1 MGEMDIDANYV
12 LDLYKEY
19 FKYDGRD
26 EVTSE
31 NLRWD
36 FIEAAVDF
44 LQRLTGRSMS
54 NELD

>member
-1 MGEMDIDANYV
+1 MSAMGEMDIDANYV

-44 LQRLTGRSMS
+44 FCS
-54 NELD
+54 D